1 MSTNEI
7 VQRYFEELKQR
18 GRWESFLADDMT
30 FTSFTSPVK
39 EVSGKA
45 AYLESTKR
53 FFSMVKSVEVRDL
66 IIDGAKACALTRY
79 QLQAPSGSRFQS
91 DVAELFTVR
100 NGKIATSFILTPH
113 RSRSS
118 HRYGT
123 ARGPDRKSESS
134 AGAHAGGYG
143 KENVRWHHL
152 HGKREDVYQRWSPP
166 LDVSY
171 RP

>member
-1 MSTNEI
+1 MSTKEVVQSYVEEI
-7 VQRYFEELKQR
+7 KQR

-30 FTSFTSPVK
+30 FTSVTSPVK

-79 QLQAPSGSRFQS
+79 QLQAPSGGRFQS

-100 NGKIATSFILTPH
+100 NGKIATFAI
-113 RSRSS
+113 
-118 HRYGT
+118 YFDT
-123 ARGPDRKSESS
+123 APFPK
-134 AGAHAGGYG
+134 
-143 KENVRWHHL
+143 
-152 HGKREDVYQRWSPP
+152 
-166 LDVSY
+166 
-171 RP
+171 